1 MDDEEGWLAHEAL
14 DFHEWKAV
22 EELAYKA
29 PTQFVVS
36 ANLSAGATILTRL
49 VAWRIVETG
58 PPSQADRARGHE
70 IGYALSKLGWRLKQR
85 GRYPPKKKGAR

>member
-49 VAWRIVETG
+49 VAWRIVETVV
-58 PPSQADRARGHE
+58 SH
-70 IGYALSKLGWRLKQR
+70 SVV
-85 GRYPPKKKGAR
+85 